1 MEGTHRTGR
10 GNRARERRRYVT
22 GGGGPRTVVIVW
34 SLAALLDPA
43 SVSGAAP
50 QPVFSWA
57 KHSLPVASI
66 TAWVRAAVEDL
77 GWWRRAPRSP
87 AHPVRYIVPGALLST
102 PFACVVIFTTNFFS
116 YSLRKRG
123 TFLVKARPLDCPAG
137 LERPNPGSIVRG
149 SMPRSRAGF

>member
-1 MEGTHRTGR
+1 M
-10 GNRARERRRYVT
+10 
-22 GGGGPRTVVIVW
+22 VIVW

-57 KHSLPVASI
+57 EHSLPVASI
-66 TAWVRAAVEDL
+66 TAWVGAAVEDL

-102 PFACVVIFTTNFFS
+102 PFACVVIYIQPYALFVHGVLAVAKRFVS
-116 YSLRKRG
+116 AVSLS
-123 TFLVKARPLDCPAG
+123 LPAG
-137 LERPNPGSIVRG
+137 PAHL
-149 SMPRSRAGF
+149 RAASPQFLLFC